1 MTTATE
7 KTTATELKALD
18 PRRRQLLK
26 DYFLDIAAALPILA
40 EQLEFA
46 DLDLGGEGGPLL
58 ELHLVVCEMMNVFK
72 DVDLGKHL

>member
-1 MTTATE
+1 MPATTE
-7 KTTATELKALD
+7 KTTATELKALG

-26 DYFLDIAAALPILA
+26 DYFYNVADSLPQLA
-40 EQLEFA
+40 KQLEFA

>member
-1 MTTATE
+1 MPATTE
-7 KTTATELKALD
+7 KTTATELKSLD
-18 PRRRQLLK
+18 PRRRRLLK
-26 DYFLDIAAALPILA
+26 DFYYNVADALPMLA
-40 EQLEFA
+40 EELEFA

>member
-26 DYFLDIAAALPILA
+26 DYFYNVADALPILA
-40 EQLEFA
+40 EQLELA

-58 ELHLVVCEMMNVFK
+58 ELHLVVCEMMDVFK

>member
-1 MTTATE
+1 MPATTE
-7 KTTATELKALD
+7 KTTATELKSLD

-26 DYFLDIAAALPILA
+26 DYFYNVADSLPQLA
-40 EQLEFA
+40 KQLEFA

-58 ELHLVVCEMMNVFK
+58 ELHLVVCEMMNLFH